1 MPGYGPAHLLAE
13 STVVPACNVLSPGID
28 RIYFWIYGSK
38 MVVLVLPGPRDEP
51 FWGIKAARAG
61 GRRGCGQR
69 LAEGELGPVRSTDPE
84 AHPNS
89 RAQPP
94 CPRGPEPLKL
104 GTKLGSGGDSRRQ
117 ARLREDAGG
126 GAPPG
131 VPPPG
136 EPAADGARG
145 DARVCHAIR
154 RVRAEDDQ
162 EEKRSLLPFGAVPV
176 LGGSGPSTSPFPPL
190 PLQPEWIG
198 DRSGPFAARSRSP
211 TPPAG
216 KDWASGARDPD
227 FEAICGMEREGFG
240 TVSCFGVLE
249 NSSADCGD
257 MEIHDDRWYS
267 HLLAVEL
274 VLLLLLSHQSL
285 PNSRAARSRP
295 RVALRVRSTYTL
307 SHPLDLR

>member
-1 MPGYGPAHLLAE
+1 M
-13 STVVPACNVLSPGID
+13 
-28 RIYFWIYGSK
+28 
-38 MVVLVLPGPRDEP
+38 
-51 FWGIKAARAG
+51 
-61 GRRGCGQR
+61 
-69 LAEGELGPVRSTDPE
+69 RSTDPN
-84 AHPNS
+84 AGAPQLHC
-89 RAQPP
+89 A
-94 CPRGPEPLKL
+94 RGPELTQVLAEQASPLW
-104 GTKLGSGGDSRRQ
+104 SRDSRRR
-117 ARLREDAGG
+117 ARLREDAGDS
-126 GAPPG
+126 APPG

-136 EPAADGARG
+136 GPAADGARG